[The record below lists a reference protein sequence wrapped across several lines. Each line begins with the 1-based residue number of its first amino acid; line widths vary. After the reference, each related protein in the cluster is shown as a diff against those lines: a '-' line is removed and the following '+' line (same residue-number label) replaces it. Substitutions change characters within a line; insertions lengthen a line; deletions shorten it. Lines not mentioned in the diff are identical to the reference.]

1 MPIDCTSA
9 NLSQQEKTLCTCKL
23 ATDAMV
29 KTLKVYETLST
40 NYTSDKTAYDRE
52 KKRHDQWRNM
62 SGEFANWATRKK
74 QLIDERKNTNSWA
87 CEGASWDGRGGW
99 CSNDHGGDWEF
110 DHHSKDSWQV
120 CSWTH
125 KCRRK
130 GDAINRILRDEGY
143 NRAEPNVPG
152 IPQSPQFNSQNTI
165 QCCSQVFSNI
175 SVEGGAAEFSG
186 INQNC
191 QQQLNNE
198 LNKPT
203 PTSAPEPSQ
212 PSQPTSAPTSA
223 PTSEPTS
230 EPTSTTIQENKQKQF
245 TNQNMIIIIII
256 IVILFLS
263 LSCSSISG
271 IFLINTDE

>member
-62 SGEFANWATRKK
+62 SGEFANWATRKQ
-74 QLIDERKNTNSWA
+74 QLIDERKVWNSCIAWSGVYGHDDWCRNDTGFA
-87 CEGASWDGRGGW
+87 KQSGANQHGCALGWGKGECQRDDG
-99 CSNDHGGDWEF
+99 
-110 DHHSKDSWQV
+110 QV
-120 CSWTH
+120 IEQL
-125 KCRRK
+125 RR
-130 GDAINRILRDEGY
+130 EGY
-143 NRAEPNVPG
+143 DRAEPNVPG

-212 PSQPTSAPTSA
+212 PSQPTSAPTS
-223 PTSEPTS
+223 EPTS
-230 EPTSTTIQENKQKQF
+230 EPTSTTIQENNQEQF
-245 TNQNMIIIIII
+245 TNQNMIIIII

-263 LSCSSISG
+263 LSCSSIGG